1 MAPSRAK
8 GAVTFDTVR
17 EAGLLLPG
25 VEETTTFGKP
35 TLKVRGKL
43 LACVPSHKSAEP
55 DSLVVRIDF
64 EQRAE
69 LVAAEPDIYYL
80 KDHYVGYECVLV
92 RLPRIRADALTDLL
106 LSAWRFVTRSDT
118 RRAGPTKRGPTR
130 PKTDAKRKTKRR

>member
-1 MAPSRAK
+1 MARSRAK

-25 VEETTTFGKP
+25 VEESTTFGKP

-55 DSLVVRIDF
+55 DSLVVRLDF

-69 LVAAEPDIYYL
+69 LVAAEPD
-80 KDHYVGYECVLV
+80 
-92 RLPRIRADALTDLL
+92 RRADG
-106 LSAWRFVTRSDT
+106 SAAVGVAVRDAIGHEA
-118 RRAGPTKRGPTR
+118 RRPDEARTYSAENGRKEEGFTAKT
-130 PKTDAKRKTKRR
+130 PKG